1 MEKTRQKAVRK
12 VAGTGGHGRFYRIEV
27 RPKGEFVTFRTQ
39 DVGKREGLE
48 RVAGKRPSGSWDTAT
63 WLVEKKDAH
72 VSGGELII
80 DDPKARTVLKQI
92 RGRIIHLD
100 GDVFRAHPRRNAPE
114 RGKPTPAQIRARSEN
129 MKKARAARWGR

>member
-12 VAGTGGHGRFYRIEV
+12 APGMGGHGRFYRIEV

-39 DVGKREGLE
+39 DVGKRDGLE
-48 RVAGKRPSGSWDTAT
+48 RVAGRHPGGSWETAT

-100 GDVFRAHPRRNAPE
+100 GDVFRAHPRRRT
-114 RGKPTPAQIRARSEN
+114 RGPTEAQLRARSEN
-129 MKKARAARWGR
+129 IKKARAARWNG